1 MPEGG
6 KKLLAL
12 LHDKIPELIA
22 LDVAEAEA
30 KATTAIENAH
40 SATAGAGG

>member
-12 LHDKIPELIA
+12 LQDKIPELIA
-22 LDVAEAEA
+22 LDAAEA
-30 KATTAIENAH
+30 KASGTLAKGSVHPAIANA
-40 SATAGAGG
+40 G